1 MSTTLEAP
9 IAEPLRRQGIRGVGG
24 AQWLLITAVILVL
37 LSFVRAT
44 TGATDLTSDGTI
56 GAALTLAVPIG
67 LAGLG
72 GLFAERVGVVNI
84 GLEGMMILGTWF
96 GAYGGW
102 QWGPWRG
109 VAFGILG
116 GALGGLL
123 HAIVTVTFGVDHI
136 ISGVSINLLGAGLAR
151 YLSGVAFT
159 GTSGGGA
166 TQSPPGK
173 GAISTFDVPVLSGGW
188 GGPDVLGSLE
198 KHHWFLISDLAGILR
213 GLTVGVSW
221 LTLLAVLLVP
231 ATYLFFWRTKLGLRM
246 RSVGESPLAA
256 ESLGVPVYRMKY
268 IGVVVSGALA
278 GLAGSFLVIVG
289 ANYYREG
296 QTGGRGFIGLAAMI
310 FGNWRPGGLAAGAS
324 LFGYADGLQLRQK
337 SAVHGLL
344 LFVAL
349 LLVLIAVRAALRR
362 QFVQALVSAAVAVA
376 FALWFSL
383 STVVPSGIV
392 SFTPHITTLLVL
404 ALASQRLRP
413 PAADGVPYRKGEA
426 G

>member
-1 MSTTLEAP
+1 MSATLEAP
-9 IAEPLRRQGIRGVGG
+9 VAEPLRYQSIRRLGSS
-24 AQWLLITAVILVL
+24 QWVLITVVVLVL

-44 TGATDLTSDGTI
+44 TNSADLTSDGTI

-96 GAYGGW
+96 SAYGGYH
-102 QWGPWRG
+102 WGPWRG

-136 ISGVSINLLGAGLAR
+136 ISGVSINLLGAGFAR
-151 YLSGVAFT
+151 YLSGVAFVNT
-159 GTSGGGA
+159 PGGGA
-166 TQSPPGK
+166 TQSPDIK
-173 GAISTFDVPVLSGGW
+173 SSVATFDVPFLSSGA
-188 GGPDVLGSLE
+188 DVLGHLQ
-198 KHHWFLISDLAGILR
+198 KHHWFLVSDLAGILR
-213 GLTVGVSW
+213 GLTAGVSW
-221 LTLLAVLLVP
+221 LTVLAVLLVP
-231 ATYLFFWRTKLGLRM
+231 ATYVFFWRTKLGLRM

-256 ESLGVPVYRMKY
+256 ESLGVPVYTMKY
-268 IGVVVSGALA
+268 IGVILSGALA

-289 ANYYREG
+289 SNYYREN
-296 QTGGRGFIGLAAMI
+296 QTGGRGFIGLATMI
-310 FGNWRPGGLAAGAS
+310 FGNWRPGGLAGGAL

-337 SAVHGLL
+337 PAVHGLL

-349 LLVLIAVRAALRR
+349 LLVLMGLRALWRRRMLQAVLTFVFAAL
-362 QFVQALVSAAVAVA
+362 FAVW
-376 FALWFSL
+376 FAGSN
-383 STVVPSGIV
+383 VVPSGFV
-392 SFTPHITTLLVL
+392 VATPYITTLLVL

-413 PAADGVPYRKGEA
+413 PAADGVPYRKGGA

>member
-1 MSTTLEAP
+1 MTTTLEAP
-9 IAEPLRRQGIRGVGG
+9 LAEPLRHQGLRRLGG
-24 AQWLLITAVILVL
+24 SQWLTITVVIVIL

-44 TGATDLTSDGTI
+44 TNATDLTSAGTI
-56 GAALTLAVPIG
+56 GAALRLAVPIG

-96 GAYGGW
+96 SAYGGYH
-102 QWGPWRG
+102 WGPWRG

-151 YLSGVAFT
+151 YLSGVAFANT
-159 GTSGGGA
+159 PGGGA
-166 TQSPPGK
+166 TQSPDIK
-173 GAISTFDVPVLSGGW
+173 GSVATFNVPFLSSGT
-188 GGPDVLGSLE
+188 DVLGKLE
-198 KHHWFLISDLAGILR
+198 SHHWFLLSDLAGILR
-213 GLTVGVSW
+213 GLTLGVSW
-221 LTLLAVLLVP
+221 LTVVAVLLVP

-256 ESLGVPVYRMKY
+256 ESLGVPVYTMKY
-268 IGVVVSGALA
+268 IGVIVSGAFA

-289 ANYYREG
+289 ANYYREN
-296 QTGGRGFIGLAAMI
+296 QTGGRGFIGLATMI
-310 FGNWRPGGLAAGAS
+310 FGNWRPGGLAGGAA

-349 LLVLIAVRAALRR
+349 LLALMALRALWR
-362 QFVQALVSAAVAVA
+362 RELVQAGLSAV
-376 FALWFSL
+376 FALLFVIWFVGSK
-383 STVVPSGIV
+383 VVPSGIV
-392 SFTPHITTLLVL
+392 GATPYITTLLVL

-413 PAADGVPYRKGEA
+413 PAADGVPYRKGGA

>member
-1 MSTTLEAP
+1 MSTTLEASV
-9 IAEPLRRQGIRGVGG
+9 AEPLRRQGIRGLAGR
-24 AQWLLITAVILVL
+24 QWLLMSVGVVVL
-37 LSFVRAT
+37 LSFVRVT

-56 GAALTLAVPIG
+56 GAALRLAVPIG

-123 HAIVTVTFGVDHI
+123 HAVMTVTFGVDHI
-136 ISGVSINLLGAGLAR
+136 ISGVSINLLAAGLTR
-151 YLSGVAFT
+151 YLSGVIFT
-159 GTSGGGA
+159 GHEGGGA

-188 GGPDVLGSLE
+188 NGPDVLGSLE
-198 KHHWFLISDLAGILR
+198 SHHWFLVSDVAGVLR
-213 GLTVGVSW
+213 GLSAGVSW
-221 LTLLAVLLVP
+221 LTLVAVLLVP
-231 ATYLFFWRTKLGLRM
+231 ASYLFFWRTKLGLRM

-256 ESLGVPVYRMKY
+256 ESLGVPVYTMKY

-289 ANYYREG
+289 ANYYREN

-324 LFGYADGLQLRQK
+324 LFGYADGLQLREK
-337 SAVHGLL
+337 SAVHALL

-349 LLVLIAVRAALRR
+349 LVAVMAVRAALRR
-362 QFVQALVSAAVAVA
+362 QLVQAIVCAVVAVA
-376 FALWFSL
+376 FASWFSL
-383 STVVPSGIV
+383 SSVVPPGIV
-392 SFTPHITTLLVL
+392 GFTPHITTLLVL

-413 PAADGVPYRKGEA
+413 PAADGVPYRKGGA